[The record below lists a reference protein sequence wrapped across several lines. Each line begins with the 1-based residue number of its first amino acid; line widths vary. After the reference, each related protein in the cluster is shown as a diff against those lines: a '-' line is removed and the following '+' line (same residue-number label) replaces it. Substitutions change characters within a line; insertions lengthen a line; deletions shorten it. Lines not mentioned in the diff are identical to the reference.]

1 MLKSNPA
8 GKTTDPTRES
18 RIKGTVLCRYQ
29 DEYGEIIV
37 AEEGNRRSLYF
48 GEGVVQ
54 STIQTDR
61 PYLLLE
67 DYNEAM
73 MSGLIFINEPRSVL
87 LIGLGGCSLV
97 HFLMKALPDCAVDVV
112 EIRQQVIDLSREFF
126 LLPANHPHLRI
137 VHAAGGDF
145 VRYRGADSRNFD
157 MIIVDAFDETGP
169 AVSLL
174 ARDFLIACRMRLNE
188 NGVFII
194 NLWHSPEHNFHAS
207 YSSIQDAFESNT
219 LKLLLTE
226 SYRNAIAFG
235 FKNPSSGRNLPDYR
249 SVAAALQRKHDIK
262 LSRYLRHLYWQNFN
276 AQDQ

>member
-1 MLKSNPA
+1 MLKNNLA
-8 GKTTDPTRES
+8 GKTTGPTRES
-18 RIKGTVLCRYQ
+18 RIKGIILCSRE

-37 AEEGNRRSLYF
+37 ADEGNRRSLFF

-61 PYLLLE
+61 PDLLLE

-97 HFLMKALPDCAVDVV
+97 HFLMKALPDLTIDIV

-126 LLPANHPHLRI
+126 LLPTNNPNLRI
-137 VHAAGGDF
+137 VHASGGDF
-145 VRYRGADSRNFD
+145 VRRQAADSRNFD
-157 MIIVDAFDETGP
+157 MIIVDAFDESGP

-174 ARDFLIACRMRLNE
+174 ERDFLNACRKRLNE

-194 NLWHSPEHNFHAS
+194 NLWHSPAHNFHAL
-207 YSSIQDAFESNT
+207 YSSIQDAFENNT

-226 SYRNAIAFG
+226 SYRNAVAFG
-235 FKNPSSGRNLPDYR
+235 FKNPSCGRKLPDYR
-249 SVAAALQRKHDIK
+249 SVAAELRRKHNINFP
-262 LSRYLRHLYWQNFN
+262 RYLRQLYWQNFN
-276 AQDQ
+276 AHDQ